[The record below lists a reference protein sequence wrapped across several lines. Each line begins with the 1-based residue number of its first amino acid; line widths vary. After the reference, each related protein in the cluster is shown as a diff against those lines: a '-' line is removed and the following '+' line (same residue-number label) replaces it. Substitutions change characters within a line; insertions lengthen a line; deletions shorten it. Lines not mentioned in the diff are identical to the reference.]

1 MIVADTSVLI
11 DHLRGYAPATELI
24 EDALASGERVLA
36 SEVTRIELMAGMRS
50 HERRQTRALIRSLE
64 WATVDEAVA
73 EAAGDFA
80 RKFRHSHPGIGVADY
95 AIAATVTLRNAELWT
110 LNVRHFP
117 MLPELKPAY
126 YQI

>member
-11 DHLRGYAPATELI
+11 DHLRGHDPATELI
-24 EDALASGERVLA
+24 DAALARGERVLA
-36 SEVTRIELMAGMRS
+36 SEVTRIELLAGMRS

-64 WATVDEAVA
+64 WATVDEPVA
-73 EAAGDFA
+73 QAAGDFA

-95 AIAATVTLRNAELWT
+95 AIAATVKLRKAGLWT

-117 MLPELKPAY
+117 MLPALEPAY
-126 YQI
+126 